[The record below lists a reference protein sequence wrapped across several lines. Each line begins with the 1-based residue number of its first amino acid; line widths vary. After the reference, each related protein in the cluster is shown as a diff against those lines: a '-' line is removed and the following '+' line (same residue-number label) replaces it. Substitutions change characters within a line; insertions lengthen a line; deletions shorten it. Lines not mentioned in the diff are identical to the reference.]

1 MLPAERRNHILNE
14 LQSKGKIEI
23 EVLSAELNVSP
34 MTIRRDLALLEK
46 QGLAHR
52 THGGAVL
59 YDGLLQETP
68 YGAKE
73 ISHIDEK
80 SRIGKAAAQFVK
92 DGSVII
98 LDAGTTTLEV
108 ARSIKHIKNLTV
120 ITNDLKI
127 ALELS
132 EGTETKVYCMG
143 GLVQNGLGTIY
154 GEHAQTF
161 LSNIRVDT
169 CFIATSSFDI
179 DWGLSSPTLEK
190 ANLKRLMMKAAD
202 QVVLVTDH
210 SKFYKKSFARIA
222 NVEELDII
230 ITDQVLEDSFQHI
243 LKEKG
248 IQTRIV

>member
-1 MLPAERRNHILNE
+1 MLPAERRNLILNE
-14 LQSKGKIEI
+14 LQTKGKIEI
-23 EVLSAELNVSP
+23 EVLAAELNVSP
-34 MTIRRDLALLEK
+34 MTIRRDLSMLEQ

-59 YDGLLQETP
+59 YDGLLRETP
-68 YGAKE
+68 YNAKE
-73 ISHIDEK
+73 ISNMEEK
-80 SRIGKAAAQFVK
+80 SRIGRAAAQFVK
-92 DGSVII
+92 DGSIII

-108 ARSIKHIKNLTV
+108 ARAIKPRKNLTV

-132 EGTETKVYCMG
+132 EGTEVKVYCMG

-154 GEHAQTF
+154 GEHAQAF
-161 LSNIRVDT
+161 LSTIRVDT

-190 ANLKRLMMKAAD
+190 ANLKRQMMKAAD
-202 QVVLVTDH
+202 QVVLVADH

-222 NVEELDII
+222 KVDELDIV
-230 ITDQVLEDSFQHI
+230 ITGGVLEGRFQNI
-243 LKEKG
+243 LNEKG
-248 IQTRIV
+248 IETWIV

>member
-14 LQSKGKIEI
+14 LQTKGKIEI
-23 EVLSAELNVSP
+23 EILAAELNVSP
-34 MTIRRDLALLEK
+34 MTVRRDLVLLEE

-59 YDGLLQETP
+59 YDGLLRETP
-68 YGAKE
+68 YDTKE
-73 ISHIDEK
+73 ISNMEEK
-80 SRIGKAAAQFVK
+80 RRIGRAASQLVK
-92 DGSVII
+92 DGSVVI

-132 EGTETKVYCMG
+132 DGTETKVYCMG
-143 GLVQNGLGTIY
+143 GQVQNGLGTIY
-154 GEHAQTF
+154 GEHAQEF
-161 LSNIRVDT
+161 LSNIRADT

-179 DWGLSSPTLEK
+179 NWGLSSPTIEK

-210 SKFYKKSFARIA
+210 SKFNKKSFARIA
-222 NVEELDII
+222 NVDELDII
-230 ITDQVLEDSFQHI
+230 ITDQVLEDSFQNI
-243 LKEKG
+243 LMEKG
-248 IQTRIV
+248 VQTRIV